1 MTAKPNCETHSEYKR
16 FDDASENLLATKS
29 NSDIQRR
36 KGLRCE
42 TNMNSIRCSL
52 QRLSLLNNKPFV
64 NELIGTLRRSIV
76 SSGKSFSYNQSADN
90 QDDDTDEYEKE
101 EKKYKWLDYNNN
113 FFPIQ
118 SPDEERRPAYVC
130 HMKANVK
137 YSPKKLWYIA
147 CFVRGMTV
155 DEAIKQLSFMHKKG
169 AVIVKE
175 TILEA
180 QNLAVHKHNVEF
192 KSNLWVAESFCNK
205 GLVYKGIRRH
215 SRGRVG
221 EVRYT
226 YSNYFV
232 RLEEGK
238 PPEHYY
244 FSVPKTGEQHIES
257 WLKQMRMRKIP
268 NSL

>member
-1 MTAKPNCETHSEYKR
+1 
-16 FDDASENLLATKS
+16 
-29 NSDIQRR
+29 
-36 KGLRCE
+36 
-42 TNMNSIRCSL
+42 MNSIRCSF
-52 QRLSLLNNKPFV
+52 QRLSLLNNKPFL
-64 NELIGTLRRSIV
+64 NELVGTLRRSIV
-76 SSGKSFSYNQSADN
+76 LTGKSFSYDQSTDY
-90 QDDDTDEYEKE
+90 QDDTDEYENE
-101 EKKYKWLDYNNN
+101 QKKLKWLDYNNK

-118 SPDEERRPAYVC
+118 SPNEERRPAYVC

-180 QNLAVHKHNVEF
+180 QNLAVSKHNVEF
-192 KSNLWVAESFCNK
+192 KSNLWVAESFCTK
-205 GLVYKGIRRH
+205 SMVYKGIRRH
-215 SRGRVG
+215 ARGRIG

-226 YSNYFV
+226 YSSYFV

-238 PPEHYY
+238 PPENYY
-244 FSVPKTGEQHIES
+244 LPIPKTGEQHLES
-257 WLKQMRMRKIP
+257 WLKQMRMRKII

>member
-1 MTAKPNCETHSEYKR
+1 
-16 FDDASENLLATKS
+16 
-29 NSDIQRR
+29 
-36 KGLRCE
+36 
-42 TNMNSIRCSL
+42 MNTIRCSL
-52 QRLSLLNNKPFV
+52 QRLSLNNKSFL
-64 NELIGTLRRSIV
+64 NELVGTLSRSIV
-76 SSGKSFSYNQSADN
+76 SSGKLFSYDKNLDY
-90 QDDDTDEYEKE
+90 QDDDVE
-101 EKKYKWLDYNNN
+101 EHENDQKQFKWLEYNNK

-130 HMKANVK
+130 HMKENVK

-180 QNLAVHKHNVEF
+180 QNLAVLKHNVEF
-192 KSNLWVAESFCNK
+192 KSNLWVAESFCGK

-215 SRGRVG
+215 ARGRMG
-221 EVRYT
+221 EVRYM

-238 PPEHYY
+238 PPENYY
-244 FSVPKTGEQHIES
+244 LPVPKTGEQHIEN